1 MPRPRRIAPVPSLAL
16 PSCALSMAVGQ
27 RPRMERRPL
36 EDAMSRYAG
45 GDDGALGEVYDLL
58 APALYSF
65 LVRLCRDRSL
75 AEDLSHETFLRIHR
89 ARGAY
94 HQGADVMPWAYAIA
108 RRLFLDHVRAR
119 RHDGGSLDAPGAD
132 GERRSDPGVP
142 SPDAPADELLSATR
156 LAEQIEAVLARIPES
171 QSTAFRLLK
180 QEGLSVAEAAAVLGT
195 TETSVKLRA
204 HRAYEALRDAL
215 GAEWELPEK
224 TGTRKSQKESS

>member
-1 MPRPRRIAPVPSLAL
+1 
-16 PSCALSMAVGQ
+16 
-27 RPRMERRPL
+27 
-36 EDAMSRYAG
+36 MSRYAG

-108 RRLFLDHVRAR
+108 
-119 RHDGGSLDAPGAD
+119 GGSSSITSARVVTTAARSMRRAPTVSGA
-132 GERRSDPGVP
+132 GCDPGVP

-156 LAEQIEAVLARIPES
+156 LAEQGIEAVLARIPES

-215 GAEWELPEK
+215 GAEWDLPVK